1 MILKFNTH
9 MANLHIKKSVICAL
23 TLLWAGSTVAQPT
36 PDANRYPIKPIRMV
50 IPYAAGGPPDAVA
63 RIIADKVSQGW
74 GQNFVFD
81 NRGGGGGVIGA
92 NIVAKAAP
100 DGYTVLLH
108 TAAYASMPY
117 FYKQLPYDPLRD
129 LIPVTLVA
137 KNVGYALLVNPKLPV
152 KNVKELVALAQASP
166 GKLNFGS
173 PGIGSVGHL
182 AAELFASA
190 AKIKMTHVPY
200 TGIPAMITDII
211 SGQIDI
217 GFPAAVAATGLVSAG
232 RLQVLG
238 ITGEKRWEKLPT
250 VPTLDEAGLKGFKFV
265 SWYGLWFPAGT
276 PAAYVQRMRDDVA
289 AAMKDPAVRR
299 RLDEQGLEGIGST
312 PQELART
319 VTDEMAMNKELTARI
334 GIVAQ

>member
-1 MILKFNTH
+1 MTRISMNSFLQHGITYT
-9 MANLHIKKSVICAL
+9 LVLVCAGVN
-23 TLLWAGSTVAQPT
+23 AAQT
-36 PDANRYPIKPIRMV
+36 APDAIRYPTKPVRMV

-63 RIIADKVSQGW
+63 RIIADKVTAGW

-92 NIVAKAAP
+92 NIVAKAPP

-117 FYKQLPYDPLRD
+117 FYKQLPYDSQRD

-137 KNVGYALLVNPKLPV
+137 KNVGYALLANPRLRV
-152 KNVKELVALAQASP
+152 KSVKELIALAQASP

-182 AAELFASA
+182 AAELFLSA

-211 SGQIDI
+211 SGQIDV
-217 GFPAAVAATGLVSAG
+217 GFPAAVAATGLIGSG

-276 PAAYVQRMRDDVA
+276 PQTIVQRMRDDVA
-289 AAMKDPAVRR
+289 DAVKDPSVQR
-299 RLDEQGLEGIGST
+299 RLDEQGLDGIGST

-319 VTDEMAMNKELTARI
+319 VSEEMAMNKELTARI
-334 GIVAQ
+334 GIVPQ

>member
-1 MILKFNTH
+1 MKIPHVLLVASVLATH
-9 MANLHIKKSVICAL
+9 SLAATAQS
-23 TLLWAGSTVAQPT
+23 AG
-36 PDANRYPIKPIRMV
+36 RYPSKPIRMV

-63 RIIADKVSQGW
+63 RIVADKITAGW

-92 NIVAKAAP
+92 AIVAKAPP

-117 FYKQLPYDPLRD
+117 FYKQLPYDPQRD
-129 LIPVTLVA
+129 LAPVTLIA

-152 KNVKELVALAQASP
+152 KSARELIVLAQGSP

-182 AAELFASA
+182 AAELFLSA
-190 AKIKMTHVPY
+190 AKIRMTHVPY

-217 GFPAAVAATGLVSAG
+217 GFPAAVAATGLIGGG

-238 ITGEKRWEKLPT
+238 ITGEKRWDKLPT
-250 VPTLDEAGLKGFKFV
+250 VPTLDEVGLKGFKFV

-276 PAAYVQRMRDDVA
+276 PQALVQRMRDDVA
-289 AAMKDPAVRR
+289 AAVKDTSVRR
-299 RLDEQGLEGIGST
+299 RLDEQGLDGIGST

-319 VTDEMAMNKELTARI
+319 VSEEMAMNRELTARI
-334 GIVAQ
+334 GIVPQ

>member
-1 MILKFNTH
+1 MKRFLSSRI
-9 MANLHIKKSVICAL
+9 ACAFALML
-23 TLLWAGSTVAQPT
+23 TGAALAQAAEQYPT
-36 PDANRYPIKPIRMV
+36 KPIRMV

-63 RIIADKVSQGW
+63 RIIADKVTAGW

-92 NIVAKAAP
+92 AIVAKAPP

-108 TAAYASMPY
+108 TAAYAGLPY
-117 FYKQLPYDPLRD
+117 FYKQLPYDPQRD

-137 KNVGYALLVNPKLPV
+137 KNVGYALLVNPRLPA
-152 KNVKELVALAQASP
+152 KSMKELIALAQASP

-182 AAELFASA
+182 AAELFLSA

-211 SGQIDI
+211 SGQIDV
-217 GFPAAVAATGLVSAG
+217 GFPAAIAATGLIGTG

-276 PAAYVQRMRDDVA
+276 PPAIVQRMRDDVA
-289 AAMKDPAVRR
+289 AAMKDPSVRR
-299 RLDEQGLEGIGST
+299 RLDEQGLDGIGST
-312 PQELART
+312 PQELGRT
-319 VTDEMAMNKELTARI
+319 VAEEMAMNKELTARI
-334 GIVAQ
+334 GIVPQ

>member
-1 MILKFNTH
+1 
-9 MANLHIKKSVICAL
+9 
-23 TLLWAGSTVAQPT
+23 
-36 PDANRYPIKPIRMV
+36 
-50 IPYAAGGPPDAVA
+50 
-63 RIIADKVSQGW
+63 
-74 GQNFVFD
+74 
-81 NRGGGGGVIGA
+81 
-92 NIVAKAAP
+92 
-100 DGYTVLLH
+100 
-108 TAAYASMPY
+108 MPY

-129 LIPVTLVA
+129 LIPVTMVA

-152 KNVKELVALAQASP
+152 KSMKELIALAQSIP

-190 AKIKMTHVPY
+190 AKVKMTHVPY

-217 GFPAAVAATGLVSAG
+217 GFPAAIAATGFVGTG

-238 ITGEKRWEKLPT
+238 ITGEKRWERLPN

-276 PAAYVQRMRDDVA
+276 PAAFVQRMRDDVA
-289 AAMKDPAVRR
+289 AAVKDPTVRR
-299 RLDEQGLEGIGST
+299 RLDEQGLDGIGST
-312 PQELART
+312 PQELGRT
-319 VTDEMAMNKELTARI
+319 VVEEMALNKELTARI
-334 GIVAQ
+334 GIVPQ